1 MYQENAEKALFRI
14 IDGSPVATFVIN
26 KDHEVI
32 YWNTAIEAL
41 TGMKKEEVLGTSHH
55 RKAFFNTDQRIMAD
69 LIVDGASDKEIE
81 ERYEGKSKKSNLIDG
96 AFDAE
101 DYFPVMSGQS
111 GKWLHF
117 TASPIR
123 DDHGDIIGAIETLAD
138 VTERKKA
145 EEALRDS
152 EYNYRNLFESALDP
166 IWVNDEEG
174 YIQAANEST
183 ARLTGYSVAEL
194 KGSNLS
200 LFLAEPTLSSLRE
213 IHNKL
218 LLGLTLPDS
227 HELKIVRKNGS
238 EAFCK
243 VATNLI
249 VRDST
254 THMFQN
260 IARDVTREKRLYEN
274 QQYYLKEIT
283 RAQEEERKRIARE
296 LHDSTAQNLI
306 ALMHQVENLLDEK
319 ATLPISQAKSLWSFY
334 EHIRDVLHEVRRF
347 SRDLRPSILDDLGL
361 IPAIEWLSGETKS
374 NYGIEAGLQING
386 NERRLTPEAELLLF
400 RIVQESVNNVI
411 KHAKA
416 TKVDIEVV
424 FAEKQITLV
433 VTDNGIGF
441 SPPPHMG
448 GLIHTGKLGIV
459 GIEERIQ
466 LLGGTLKISSEPD
479 RGTSILV
486 SAPV

>member
-14 IDGSPVATFVIN
+14 IDGSPVATFIIN

-32 YWNTAIEAL
+32 YWNTAIAAL

-145 EEALRDS
+145 EEALQDS

-194 KGSNLS
+194 RGSNLS
-200 LFLAEPTLSSLRE
+200 LFLADPTLSSLRE

-249 VRDST
+249 VRNST
-254 THMFQN
+254 TRMFQN

-334 EHIRDVLHEVRRF
+334 EHIRDVLQEVRRF

-416 TKVDIEVV
+416 TKVDIEVI

-433 VTDNGIGF
+433 VTDNGVGF
-441 SPPPHMG
+441 SPPVHMG
-448 GLIHTGKLGIV
+448 GLIHTGKLGIA